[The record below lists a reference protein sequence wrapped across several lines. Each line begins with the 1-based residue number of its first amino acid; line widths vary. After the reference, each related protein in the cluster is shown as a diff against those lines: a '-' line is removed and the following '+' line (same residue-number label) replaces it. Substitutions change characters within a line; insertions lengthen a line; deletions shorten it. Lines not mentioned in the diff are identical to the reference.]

1 MGMIN
6 NDTEAEAVAESL
18 FVQASVQAITAEDDN
33 SKEYWI
39 NNLNQIAGWMTD
51 AQIAKAQS
59 IVEGL

>member
-51 AQIAKAQS
+51 AQIAKA
-59 IVEGL
+59 